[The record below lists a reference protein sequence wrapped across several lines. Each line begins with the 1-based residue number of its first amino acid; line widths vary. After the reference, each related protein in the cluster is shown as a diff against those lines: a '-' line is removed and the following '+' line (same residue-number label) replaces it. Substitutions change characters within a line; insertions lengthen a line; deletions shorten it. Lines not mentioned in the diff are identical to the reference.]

1 MKINQ
6 LQNNIPT
13 GWQQVKLGDIGKVS
27 MCKRI
32 FNNETLPEGDIPFYK
47 ISTFGKIADSF
58 ILNETYERYSKK
70 YPYPKKGEILIS
82 ASGTIGRTVVFDG
95 EKSYFQDSN
104 IVWISNPQDKV
115 LNNFLKYVYSKTK
128 WKSTD
133 GGIISRLYNE
143 DLRSIKFLLPS
154 LSEQN
159 RIVSVLET
167 WDKSIEKLAK
177 KVEAKKQIKKGLMRE
192 LLTGKKRLIGFKD
205 KWQTSE
211 VGELLDYEQPTKYVV
226 SNTGYSDG
234 YNTPVLTANKGFIL
248 GYTNETEGIYKNF
261 PVIIFDDF
269 TMDNKFVDFEF
280 KIKSSAIKILTPK
293 NKSVNLKFVFERIQL
308 IDIVIGEHRRHY
320 LSEYQYI
327 TIDIPDIK
335 EQNAIE
341 KILTTADKE
350 ITELEKKLSII
361 KEQKRYLLNNLITGT
376 IRTPETLST
385 KITK

>member
-1 MKINQ
+1 MISIMKTNQ
-6 LQNNIPT
+6 SQKNIPSD
-13 GWQQVKLGDIGKVS
+13 WQQVKLGDVLSVRSGKDY
-27 MCKRI
+27 KHLG
-32 FNNETLPEGDIPFYK
+32 TGDIPVFGTGGYMLSVNRPLHSGETIFVGRKGTIDKPFYFKGDFWTVDTLFYTHKFKNTTAKYINNVFQK
-47 ISTFGKIADSF
+47 IDWKSY
-58 ILNETYERYSKK
+58 NE
-70 YPYPKKGEILIS
+70 
-82 ASGTIGRTVVFDG
+82 ASGV
-95 EKSYFQDSN
+95 
-104 IVWISNPQDKV
+104 
-115 LNNFLKYVYSKTK
+115 
-128 WKSTD
+128 
-133 GGIISRLYNE
+133 
-143 DLRSIKFLLPS
+143 PS
-154 LSEQN
+154 LSKTTIEKIKISLPPLPEQS
-159 RIVSVLET
+159 RIVAVLET
-167 WDKSIEKLAK
+167 WDKSISKLFQK
-177 KVEAKKQIKKGLMRE
+177 IKIKKQVKRSLMQD

-205 KWQTSE
+205 KWQTVE

-226 SNTGYSDG
+226 SNTDYSDC

-293 NKSVNLKFVFERIQL
+293 NKNVNLKFVFERIQL

-335 EQNAIE
+335 EQNAIA

-376 IRTPETLST
+376 IRTPETLSAKLT
-385 KITK
+385 K